1 MPLAG
6 AAKRKQR
13 TRTPGVSE
21 RAGFGGHVSKSAAD
35 QICINQFSHNESLF
49 TLPAMCVHA
58 VHRQTHKYTHLHY
71 NAHGP
76 QHTIANNNNT
86 VSCPESTWC
95 TRRER
100 WIAHGSW
107 VGDATSRMGGT
118 GSLWHHASNISGV
131 ATLRRRR
138 ALRAASRGQLLSGEA
153 RTRACERASWRVA
166 AHPCIDSA
174 AAVAS
179 PRLAPLEQ
187 LEVAAY

>member
-1 MPLAG
+1 MVHEA
-6 AAKRKQR
+6 R
-13 TRTPGVSE
+13 TT
-21 RAGFGGHVSKSAAD
+21 D
-35 QICINQFSHNESLF
+35 
-49 TLPAMCVHA
+49 
-58 VHRQTHKYTHLHY
+58 
-71 NAHGP
+71 
-76 QHTIANNNNT
+76 
-86 VSCPESTWC
+86 STWIMGG
-95 TRRER
+95 RRER
-100 WIAHGSW
+100 RAW
-107 VGDATSRMGGT
+107 VGT

-166 AHPCIDSA
+166 AHLCIDSA

>member
-1 MPLAG
+1 MVHEA
-6 AAKRKQR
+6 R
-13 TRTPGVSE
+13 TV
-21 RAGFGGHVSKSAAD
+21 D
-35 QICINQFSHNESLF
+35 
-49 TLPAMCVHA
+49 
-58 VHRQTHKYTHLHY
+58 
-71 NAHGP
+71 
-76 QHTIANNNNT
+76 
-86 VSCPESTWC
+86 STWIMGG
-95 TRRER
+95 RRER
-100 WIAHGSW
+100 RAW
-107 VGDATSRMGGT
+107 VIWVGT

-153 RTRACERASWRVA
+153 RTRACERAWRVA